1 MKKTKFAVFFT
12 ALMVM
17 LGLSSCLG
25 EPDPYNTVTEV
36 MKVNNFM
43 GLYSFSSIYGY
54 TVEPNDQSLFTTSIN
69 NEFARVTYK
78 YDTRTLNLN
87 SENNKID
94 ADILYLA
101 PIDEIKYAYETI
113 EANTGMYKVSSSAS
127 FFDKVNMFLD
137 LTYYY
142 EYSSDKDDLK
152 EELAKHSFY
161 LSKANAEDDE
171 DVKDGTVVLYLNHV
185 VADPENNDDRKNY
198 GTETRHFNLNYVLAG
213 SEPDEIIIKFKQN
226 TYSAAVDDKN
236 AKDSDITI
244 DYKSIV
250 EYFNKN
256 SNN

>member
-1 MKKTKFAVFFT
+1 MKKTKFAVLLT
-12 ALMVM
+12 AFMAV

-142 EYSSDKDDLK
+142 EYSSDNDDLK

-185 VADPENNDDRKNY
+185 VSDPENNDDRKNY
-198 GTETRHFNLNYVLAG
+198 GTETCHFNLNYVLAG
-213 SEPDEIIIKFKQN
+213 SEPDKIIIKFKQN

-236 AKDSDITI
+236 AKDSYITI

>member
-1 MKKTKFAVFFT
+1 MKKTKFAVLLT
-12 ALMVM
+12 AFMAV

-113 EANTGMYKVSSSAS
+113 EANTG
-127 FFDKVNMFLD
+127 
-137 LTYYY
+137 
-142 EYSSDKDDLK
+142 
-152 EELAKHSFY
+152 
-161 LSKANAEDDE
+161 
-171 DVKDGTVVLYLNHV
+171 
-185 VADPENNDDRKNY
+185 
-198 GTETRHFNLNYVLAG
+198 
-213 SEPDEIIIKFKQN
+213 
-226 TYSAAVDDKN
+226 
-236 AKDSDITI
+236 
-244 DYKSIV
+244 IV
-250 EYFNKN
+250 IMMI
-256 SNN
+256 